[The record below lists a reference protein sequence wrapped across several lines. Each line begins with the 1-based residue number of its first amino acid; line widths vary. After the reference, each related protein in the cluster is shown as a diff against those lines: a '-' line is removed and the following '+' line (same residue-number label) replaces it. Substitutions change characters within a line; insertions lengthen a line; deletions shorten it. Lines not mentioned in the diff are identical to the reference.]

1 MLKIIITKTFLGLL
15 YSTELCF
22 KFNEIAAFNYFKIG
36 DKALFTNFRHFGHFR
51 VPEHKYA
58 HA

>member
-1 MLKIIITKTFLGLL
+1 MNIIQELLVLKIIITKTFLGLL

-36 DKALFTNFRHFGHFR
+36 DKALIYKFQTFWSF
-51 VPEHKYA
+51 
-58 HA
+58 